1 MKEKALNLIRLR
13 RKRRSRAKIFGT
25 ANRPRL
31 SVFRSNRYTYAQLID
46 DEKGKTLVGVCSREI
61 KKSKV
66 KSMPRTET
74 KFLVRGQESRV
85 VLSEQLGELVAKKAV
100 EKGIKKAIFDRG
112 SYKYHGRVKAVAEGV
127 RKGGLQL

>member
-46 DEKGKTLVGVCSREI
+46 DEKGKTLVGASSRELEKGKE
-61 KKSKV
+61 KKGKIVSA
-66 KSMPRTET
+66 
-74 KFLVRGQESRV
+74 
-85 VLSEQLGELVAKKAV
+85 EQLGELVTKKAA